1 MKQLSKWQSTLFAV
15 GGMLMVIGAG
25 LCMLT
30 LTVASYV
37 YAVGAVAFASVQM
50 LQRYEG
56 DNMTIRRLR
65 RIVLLSDLLFLITA
79 VLMFASQGNLFGLSQ
94 ITYVQYVYNK
104 WIGTLLLG
112 AALQLYAIHR
122 IDHELSKE
130 AKKR

>member
-1 MKQLSKWQSTLFAV
+1 
-15 GGMLMVIGAG
+15 
-25 LCMLT
+25 MLT

-79 VLMFASQGNLFGLSQ
+79 VLMFASQGNVFGLSQ